1 MDLLVNV
8 DRGALTRVTA
18 ALIASAI
25 FIGGLSLIKRGPEAA
40 ADFPCVKN
48 SQAVQI
54 SIDVATGESGSDIAF
69 ELFEKG
75 VTQSQAAFF
84 RLAVADPRSASIAPG
99 VHLIDARLC
108 ARDALTQ
115 LLDNKR
121 IAGLIV
127 IKEGAWLSE
136 IKKSFESAGY
146 TRAEIARAFARAE
159 IPSLYSSLEGLLFP
173 AQYSFAKGTSI
184 ADALAAMIGRG
195 LRETKSAGFTTSKVG
210 FDPQELLTIASI
222 IQAEGTDDVF
232 GQVSRVIFNR
242 LKIGMPLQM
251 DSTVHYIEEKR
262 GDIFLSTKSTLV
274 NSPFNTYRRT
284 GLPPSPIGSP
294 GQNAM
299 RATLSPAE
307 GSWLYFITVAPRDT
321 RFTDSF
327 DQFNKWKSLYK
338 ANLRDGKFGD

>member
-1 MDLLVNV
+1 MGSLVNV
-8 DRGALTRVTA
+8 DRAALTRVTA

-25 FIGGLSLIKRGPEAA
+25 FIGALSLIKRGPEAA
-40 ADFPCVKN
+40 ADFPCAID
-48 SQAVQI
+48 SQAKQI
-54 SIDVATGESGSDIAF
+54 SIDVARGESGSDIAL

-75 VTQSQAAFF
+75 VTRSQAAFF

-121 IAGLIV
+121 IAGLIA

-136 IKKSFESAGY
+136 IKKSFEGAGY
-146 TRAEIARAFARAE
+146 AREEINRAFSRAK
-159 IPSLYSSLEGLLFP
+159 IPSPYSSLEGLLFP
-173 AQYSFAKGTSI
+173 AQYSFAKGTPI
-184 ADALAAMIGRG
+184 EDALVEMIDRG
-195 LRETKSAGFTTSKVG
+195 LRETRNAGFDTSNSG

-251 DSTVHYIEEKR
+251 DSTVHYIQEKR
-262 GDIFLSTKSTLV
+262 GDIFLSTQSTLV

-284 GLPPSPIGSP
+284 GLPPSPIGNP
-294 GQNAM
+294 GRNAM
-299 RATLSPAE
+299 LATLSPSE
-307 GSWLYFITVAPRDT
+307 GAWLYFITVAPRDT

-327 DQFNKWKSLYK
+327 EQFNKWKLLYK
-338 ANLRDGKFGD
+338 ANLRDGKFEE